1 MVSSRVVAG
10 SVIGRPS
17 RRTATPAGTGGDRST
32 QRVMAVWSA
41 SRCRNPTSW
50 SGSTVTLVGTWV
62 ASSRTSS
69 AGRHVD
75 CRCAS
80 ACHRLIHDR
89 RRHLLVDTETTT
101 GKERHRWHA
110 AGSTRKEAERVLTD
124 LVKRHHDGDYRPPE
138 RITLGEYLERWL
150 PTQRQPLAPSTFSS
164 YQANI
169 RLHVLPYIGS
179 IPLQRLIRE
188 DLDGLYATLLADGRH
203 NKGGG
208 PLSAK
213 TVRLV
218 HAVIHKALADATRKG
233 SVTRN
238 VAGLAD
244 PPKLTTRAR
253 PKMRVWT
260 ADELRRFLE
269 LIEGHHLYDA
279 FYVKANT
286 GMRRGEVLGLTWR
299 VIDFDNGR
307 LAVTQNVTAPNYH
320 VTVSDV
326 KSAHS
331 LRTID
336 LDQRTIAVL
345 RSWRRHQLEHD
356 METGART
363 DESGF
368 VFAKHNGDPLHPDYF
383 SQAFERLIAKMDLP
397 RIRLHDLRHTHA
409 TLLLKEGVPPKVVS
423 ERLGHSSVA
432 FTMQVYQHV
441 LPGMQADA
449 AAMFGKLVFEPG

>member
-1 MVSSRVVAG
+1 MRGHIAKKG
-10 SVIGRPS
+10 NRYYAVIYEG
-17 RRTATPAGTGGDRST
+17 
-32 QRVMAVWSA
+32 
-41 SRCRNPTSW
+41 
-50 SGSTVTLVGTWV
+50 
-62 ASSRTSS
+62 
-69 AGRHVD
+69 VD
-75 CRCAS
+75 P
-80 ACHRLIHDR
+80 
-89 RRHLLVDTETTT
+89 TT

-110 AGSTRKEAERVLTD
+110 AGATRKEAERVLAD

-138 RITLGEYLERWL
+138 KITLGEYLERWL
-150 PTQRQPLAPSTFSS
+150 PTQRQPLAPSTSSS
-164 YQANI
+164 YEANI

-179 IPLQRLIRE
+179 IPLQRLTPE
-188 DLDGLYATLLADGRH
+188 DLDELYAMLLMNGRR
-203 NKGGG
+203 NNGGG

-238 VAGLAD
+238 VADLAD
-244 PPKLTTRAR
+244 APKISSSAR
-253 PKMRVWT
+253 PKMEVWN
-260 ADELRRFLE
+260 ADELRSFFE
-269 LIEGHHLYDA
+269 LIEGHHLYTA
-279 FYVKANT
+279 LYVKANT

-299 VIDFDNGR
+299 TIDFDNAR
-307 LAVTQNVTAPNYH
+307 LSVTQNVTAPNYR
-320 VTVSDV
+320 VAVSDV

-336 LDQRTIAVL
+336 LDARTVAVL
-345 RSWRRHQLEHD
+345 RSWRKQQLESYIA
-356 METGART
+356 TGVRA
-363 DESGF
+363 DESDF
-368 VFAKHNGDPLHPDYF
+368 VFAKPDGGPLHPDYF
-383 SQAFERLIAKMDLP
+383 SQAFERLVAKMDLP

-449 AAMFGKLVFEPG
+449 AETFGKLVFGN

>member
-1 MVSSRVVAG
+1 MRGHIAKKG
-10 SVIGRPS
+10 NRYYAVIYEGIN
-17 RRTATPAGTGGDRST
+17 PA
-32 QRVMAVWSA
+32 
-41 SRCRNPTSW
+41 
-50 SGSTVTLVGTWV
+50 
-62 ASSRTSS
+62 
-69 AGRHVD
+69 
-75 CRCAS
+75 
-80 ACHRLIHDR
+80 
-89 RRHLLVDTETTT
+89 T
-101 GKERHRWHA
+101 GKEQHRWHA
-110 AGSTRKEAERVLTD
+110 AGPTRKEAERVLAD

-138 RITLGEYLERWL
+138 KITLGEYLERWL

-164 YQANI
+164 YEGNI

-179 IPLQRLIRE
+179 IPLQRLAPE
-188 DLDGLYATLLADGRH
+188 DLDELYALLLTNGRH
-203 NKGGG
+203 NNGGG

-233 SVTRN
+233 SMTRN
-238 VAGLAD
+238 VADLAD
-244 PPKLTTRAR
+244 PPKISSGAR
-253 PKMRVWT
+253 PKMEVWN
-260 ADELRRFLE
+260 ADELRRFFE
-269 LIEGHHLYDA
+269 LIEGHHLYTA
-279 FYVKANT
+279 LYVKANT

-299 VIDFDNGR
+299 TIDFDSSR
-307 LAVTQNVTAPNYH
+307 LSVTQNVTAPNYQ
-320 VTVSDV
+320 VRVSDV

-336 LDQRTIAVL
+336 LDARTVAVL
-345 RSWRRHQLEHD
+345 RSWRKQHLESYIA
-356 METGART
+356 TGVRV

-368 VFAKHNGDPLHPDYF
+368 VFAKPSGGPLHPDYF
-383 SQAFERLIAKMDLP
+383 SQSFERLIAKMDLP

-449 AAMFGKLVFEPG
+449 AATFGELVFGP